1 MEIRV
6 KSPSNIALIKY
17 WGKSSV
23 EYNLP
28 LNSSLSLTLDL
39 HTYTTLSF
47 ASETTVKINN
57 SPVPRTQRL
66 ERMLATYR
74 SKCADAHKAHGVRIE
89 SVNSFPTSAGLASS
103 ASGYS
108 ALAYGLNL
116 LYQTA
121 LPASEVAV
129 IARMGSGSACRSLY
143 GGLVE

>member
-6 KSPSNIALIKY
+6 RAPSNIALIKY
-17 WGKSSV
+17 WGKSNV

-47 ASETTVKINN
+47 ASETTVKLNN
-57 SPVPRTQRL
+57 APVAVTLRL
-66 ERMLATYR
+66 QEMLATYR
-74 SKCADAHKAHGVRIE
+74 YKCVDAHKAHGVRIE
-89 SVNSFPTSAGLASS
+89 SMNKFPTSAGLASS
-103 ASGYS
+103 ASGYA

-121 LPASEVAV
+121 LSPQEVAV